1 MKGARAILDLV
12 DAAEPFLDR
21 PSPVEL
27 DPAEIRRRGLE
38 ELNDILARLA
48 AVDLDDRM
56 QALMSAAEAVGG
68 LLAVDAVHDGFARA
82 ALERAAGEIG
92 LVRDHKMKGVRA
104 AIAAGIKAGKAK
116 PSDLGT
122 ADFKPAKKKR
132 RPRPAAG
139 RSSSPSSSP
148 SPSTPPASSPPPV
161 AAPAP
166 PVKAS
171 KSASSQTGANPAADD
186 HGGAGGGEP
195 PDDADDGDDGGRDDE
210 AARLDLRL
218 AFFPLT
224 DLGNAER
231 FVARNRGR
239 LLYCSAIGWLAW
251 DGRRYSAEGAEELVK
266 IAEHDTVRA
275 IQAEADAVRESGRS
289 DLGEKGGRDFVYD
302 EKRDG
307 TEVMYSDRIASWGR
321 ASEAANK
328 LGALSKRG
336 APYLSISV
344 DKLDAD
350 PMKINVANGT
360 LVVRRGVEGDYITF
374 KPHDP
379 ADLITKISPVN
390 FDKDATCPIYDA
402 FLAKIQPSETMRRFL
417 HQWGGLSLTGDTSEQ
432 KLAFLY
438 GKGRNGKSTL
448 VDIWST
454 VAGDYGETVPIETFL
469 DHGKARGAGQATP
482 DLAIL
487 PGKRMLRT
495 SEPEKGSKL
504 AESLIKL
511 VTGGEPI
518 QARHLNRDFF
528 KFYPRFKLT
537 MSGNSRPQI
546 GGTDEGIWRRMRLVP
561 FNVAILKEEID
572 IHLADK
578 LRKEASGILNR
589 LLDGLRDWCD
599 HGLSEPDEVIEATA
613 QYRSDSDPLG
623 RFLQT
628 CVEASSGS
636 RVQSSV
642 MHELFDAWCKSS
654 GEKTWSPRGFGLAL
668 KERGFV
674 SKQSNV
680 MWWLDVK
687 LIKSVGEFVDADGKP
702 RHLNAA
708 DDKEESIDAADTPF

>member
-12 DAAEPFLDR
+12 DAAEPFVDR
-21 PSPVEL
+21 PEPVEL
-27 DPAEIRRRGLE
+27 DPAEIRRRGLA
-38 ELNDILARLA
+38 ELNGILATLA
-48 AVDLDDRM
+48 GAALDDRM
-56 QALMSAAEAVGG
+56 PALMSAAEAVGG

-82 ALERAAGEIG
+82 ALERVAGEIG
-92 LVRDHKMKGVRA
+92 LVRDHKIKGVRA
-104 AIAAGIKAGKAK
+104 AIAAGIKAGKEK

-122 ADFKPAKKKR
+122 AGFKPAKKKR
-132 RPRPAAG
+132 RPRPAAD
-139 RSSSPSSSP
+139 RSSSPSPAS
-148 SPSTPPASSPPPV
+148 SPSTPPASSPPSV

-166 PVKAS
+166 PAEES
-171 KSASSQTGANPAADD
+171 KSASSQTGANPSADGD
-186 HGGAGGGEP
+186 GGAGAGAP
-195 PDDADDGDDGGRDDE
+195 PDDAGDDGDDGGRDDD
-210 AARLDLRL
+210 ADRLNLRL

-251 DGRRYSAEGAEELVK
+251 DGKRYSAEGAEELVK

-275 IQAEADAVRESGRS
+275 IQAEAEAVFVSGSR
-289 DLGEKGGRDFVYD
+289 DEGVEGGRDFIVEIKND
-302 EKRDG
+302 EP
-307 TEVMYSDRIASWGR
+307 VMYSDKIARWGR
-321 ASEAANK
+321 SSEAANK

-360 LVVRRGVEGDYITF
+360 LVVRRGGEGDYITF

-379 ADLITKISPVN
+379 ADLITKMSPVN
-390 FDKDATCPIYDA
+390 FDKAATCPIYDA
-402 FLAKIQPSETMRRFL
+402 FLAKIQPSDTMRRFL

-537 MSGNSRPQI
+537 MSGNYRPQI

-561 FNVAILKEEID
+561 FNVAIMKEEID
-572 IHLADK
+572 IHLSDK

-628 CVEASSGS
+628 CVEASSGT

-687 LIKSVGEFVDADGKP
+687 LIKSIHDFVDADGKP
-702 RHLNAA
+702 RHVSGD
-708 DDKEESIDAADTPF
+708 DDKKDETDAADVPF

>member
-1 MKGARAILDLV
+1 MNGARAILDLV
-12 DAAEPFLDR
+12 DAAEPFVDQPEAL
-21 PSPVEL
+21 EL
-27 DPAEIRRRGLE
+27 DPVEVRRRGLDA
-38 ELNDILARLA
+38 LNALLTTFGAAEGDARMPALA
-48 AVDLDDRM
+48 A
-56 QALMSAAEAVGG
+56 AAEGVGG
-68 LLAVDAVHDGFARA
+68 LIAIDAVHDGFARA
-82 ALERAAGEIG
+82 ALERVAAQIG
-92 LVRDHKMKGVRA
+92 LVHDHKAKGVRA

-116 PSDLGT
+116 PSNLGVVGVV
-122 ADFKPAKKKR
+122 PAKKKR

-139 RSSSPSSSP
+139 RSLSSLSSS
-148 SPSTPPASSPPPV
+148 PPASSPV

-166 PVKAS
+166 PVEGIES
-171 KSASSQTGANPAADD
+171 TSSQTGATTAADGG
-186 HGGAGGGEP
+186 GGAGGDATPVVGDGDRS
-195 PDDADDGDDGGRDDE
+195 PDDDDQ
-210 AARLDLRL
+210 LNLRL

-231 FVARNRGR
+231 FRERYRGR
-239 LLYCSAIGWLAW
+239 LLFCAAIGWLAW
-251 DGRRYSAEGAEELVK
+251 DGRRYSVEGAEELVK

-275 IQAEADAVRESGRS
+275 IQAEADAVRKTGNRDEGV
-289 DLGEKGGRDFVYD
+289 EGGRDFTV
-302 EKRDG
+302 ETKRDG
-307 TEVMYSDRIASWGR
+307 TVVLYSDKIARWGR

-336 APYLSISV
+336 APYFSISI

-360 LVVRRGVEGDYITF
+360 LVVQRSRDGDYVAF

-379 ADLITKISPVN
+379 ADLITKMSPVN
-390 FDKDATCPIYDA
+390 YDKSAACPIYDA
-402 FLAKIQPSETMRRFL
+402 MLAKIQPSEIMRRFL
-417 HQWGGLSLTGDTSEQ
+417 HQWAGLSLTGDTSEQ

-448 VDIWST
+448 VDVWSI
-454 VAGDYGETVPIETFL
+454 VAGDYGETVPVETFL

-487 PGKRMLRT
+487 PGKRLLRT
-495 SEPEKGSKL
+495 SEPEKGSRL

-528 KFYPRFKLT
+528 KFYPQFKLT
-537 MSGNSRPQI
+537 MSGNYRPQI
-546 GGTDEGIWRRMRLVP
+546 SGTDEGIWRRMRLVP
-561 FNVAILKEEID
+561 FNVKIEDAEAD
-572 IHLADK
+572 IHLSEK

-589 LLDGLRDWCD
+589 MLDGLRDWCD
-599 HGLSEPDEVIEATA
+599 NGLIEPDEVVYATA

-628 CVEASSGS
+628 CVEASPGS

-642 MHELFDAWCKSS
+642 MHELFDAWCKAS
-654 GEKTWSPRGFGLAL
+654 GEKTWSARGFGLAM
-668 KERGFV
+668 KERGYAA
-674 SKQSNV
+674 KQSNV

-687 LIKSVGEFVDADGKP
+687 LTKSPLDFIDADGRP
-702 RHLNAA
+702 RHLRDGEDRE
-708 DDKEESIDAADTPF
+708 DDDDAADIPI